1 MAQKLMNKYIE
12 TLPKEIEQLKE
23 DVAQE
28 NFPAAARMAHSM
40 KGSSGNLRVTKIF
53 KLASELELV
62 LKAEQEGTKEK
73 ADAIIMELAE
83 IMQKLL

>member
-1 MAQKLMNKYIE
+1 
-12 TLPKEIEQLKE
+12 
-23 DVAQE
+23 
-28 NFPAAARMAHSM
+28 M

-53 KLASELELV
+53 ELASELELV